1 MTDPSSHP
9 PREGRHAH
17 RHFLRGREKGQR
29 RLGACVAI
37 TLATMAV
44 EFAAGIL
51 AGSLALVG
59 DAGHMLTHGFS
70 LIVSYFA
77 VAVARRPATD
87 RRTFGL
93 YRVEILAALF
103 NGATLLVITG
113 FIVWFAVKRLIDPV
127 PVAGGWMLAVAVVG
141 LGVNVATALILRE
154 SAHDNLNVRS
164 AFVHMLGDLFSSV
177 VVIGGALVII
187 LTGWNWIDPL
197 LSVLVCVLILSWA
210 YRLVRQSVEILL
222 QSYRPALARGGE
234 QFSPPTKR
242 PSGMPRPRAG
252 RRASLPRHDAG
263 CRADAGSGRD
273 HPRPPPVTRP
283 SRERH
288 DAHPRAPRAFRP
300 FELSAR
306 LAEVPPRAPREF
318 RLSAAGDPA
327 GSFAFLARA
336 GLARLLD
343 GLAEHDAPQPLVPAP
358 PVAVPPCRSEPPG
371 EHRLRGGQPLPDRR
385 ELVHRLPGRIL
396 VPRLHRRPSLLRRGP
411 SPPLTILVAETGKK
425 FQSISK
431 ILHRREFGMPPRPV
445 RAIRVE
451 AAGMH
456 ANAAGSRREKA
467 GRELYGDPR
476 DSCGYRLNG
485 AHE

>member
-222 QSYRPALARGGE
+222 QSTPEGVDIPAI
-234 QFSPPTKR
+234 
-242 PSGMPRPRAG
+242 
-252 RRASLPRHDAG
+252 
-263 CRADAGSGRD
+263 
-273 HPRPPPVTRP
+273 
-283 SRERH
+283 
-288 DAHPRAPRAFRP
+288 
-300 FELSAR
+300 
-306 LAEVPPRAPREF
+306 AE
-318 RLSAAGDPA
+318 RLSRVEGVRRVHDLHVWTITSGLHTMSGHLEIDDMPLSRSAAI
-327 GSFAFLARA
+327 
-336 GLARLLD
+336 LD
-343 GLAEHDAPQPLVPAP
+343 AA
-358 PVAVPPCRSEPPG
+358 
-371 EHRLRGGQPLPDRR
+371 
-385 ELVHRLPGRIL
+385 GRIL
-396 VPRLHRRPSLLRRGP
+396 K
-411 SPPLTILVAETGKK
+411 T
-425 FQSISK
+425 
-431 ILHRREFGMPPRPV
+431 EFG
-445 RAIRVE
+445 IIHYTIQLE
-451 AAGMH
+451 
-456 ANAAGSRREKA
+456 
-467 GRELYGDPR
+467 
-476 DSCGYRLNG
+476 CGECR
-485 AHE
+485 HRMEH

>member
-1 MTDPSSHP
+1 MTDESSDR
-9 PREGRHAH
+9 PREGHRGH
-17 RHFLRGREKGQR
+17 RHFLRGREEGQR

-222 QSYRPALARGGE
+222 QSTPEGVDIPAI
-234 QFSPPTKR
+234 
-242 PSGMPRPRAG
+242 
-252 RRASLPRHDAG
+252 
-263 CRADAGSGRD
+263 
-273 HPRPPPVTRP
+273 
-283 SRERH
+283 
-288 DAHPRAPRAFRP
+288 
-300 FELSAR
+300 
-306 LAEVPPRAPREF
+306 AE
-318 RLSAAGDPA
+318 RLSRVEGVRRVHDLHVWTITSGLHTMSGHLEIDDMPLSRSAAI
-327 GSFAFLARA
+327 
-336 GLARLLD
+336 LD
-343 GLAEHDAPQPLVPAP
+343 AA
-358 PVAVPPCRSEPPG
+358 
-371 EHRLRGGQPLPDRR
+371 
-385 ELVHRLPGRIL
+385 GRIL
-396 VPRLHRRPSLLRRGP
+396 K
-411 SPPLTILVAETGKK
+411 T
-425 FQSISK
+425 
-431 ILHRREFGMPPRPV
+431 EFG
-445 RAIRVE
+445 IIHYTIQLE
-451 AAGMH
+451 
-456 ANAAGSRREKA
+456 
-467 GRELYGDPR
+467 
-476 DSCGYRLNG
+476 CGECR
-485 AHE
+485 HRMEH